1 MHWLRFFSSS
11 FIMCTKLK
19 KKKQGSQQGG
29 HTLHQ
34 PRGVPTV
41 RMLTTS
47 IRQALARTAAKLSTK
62 RYSHSKC
69 AGGLLTGKRAN
80 RRISLQEVVTRFSVE
95 FFNL

>member
-1 MHWLRFFSSS
+1 MHQA
-11 FIMCTKLK
+11 KK

-47 IRQALARTAAKLSTK
+47 IRQALARTAVKLSTK

-69 AGGLLTGKRAN
+69 AGVYLRVKELT
-80 RRISLQEVVTRFSVE
+80 EE
-95 FFNL
+95 